1 MTIILGVLVVGFVA
15 LWWRA
20 RAAARRAEELRA
32 RIQLEAAKVA
42 EEREVERQRSESLS
56 YALAETQARLD
67 RIEGLGHIEDALLYS
82 EQLRRFAEREL
93 ETARA
98 ERHSADA
105 RSAALVAEAQA
116 ERQRILEQAE
126 ARGTRVVSE
135 AEERARQIAGSA
147 YELAQRE
154 SELRKVVQALE
165 NKVRG
170 YGDAYLIPTS
180 ALMDE
185 LEERYGF
192 SDVGASLKQARQ
204 RVAAM
209 IKADQAATCDYVE
222 TNRRETAIAF
232 VIDAFNGKVDTVLAS
247 VKHDNFGKLQQKVR
261 DAFLLVNQLGR
272 AFRNARIRD
281 EYVQAQVDVLKWAVA
296 VQELKRRE
304 KEEQQAL
311 REQMREEERARKE
324 FERAQKEATRDQ
336 EVARKAVEKAQRALE
351 QASDLERAKYEAQL
365 AELTERLRAA
375 EERGQRALSMAQQTR
390 AGTVYVIS
398 NIGSFGED
406 VFKIGMTRRLEPE
419 DRVRELGDA
428 SVPFA
433 FDIHALIRTEDAP
446 TLERELHKQFVLA
459 QVNKVN
465 PRKEFFRL
473 SLADIRGQVER
484 MGIQASWTMTAAC
497 QEWRESRAVE
507 ARLAADR
514 DASARWE
521 QEQVQAHDRFVER
534 ELVEEDA

>member
-1 MTIILGVLVVGFVA
+1 MTIALGLLVVGFLV
-15 LWWRA
+15 LWLRA
-20 RAAARRAEELRA
+20 RAAGKQTEEARA
-32 RIQLEAAKVA
+32 RLQAEAAKLA
-42 EEREVERQRSESLS
+42 EERELERQRADRLS
-56 YALAETQARLD
+56 HALAETQARLD

-93 ETARA
+93 EAARA
-98 ERHSADA
+98 ELRAAEA
-105 RSAALVAEAQA
+105 RSAALVAEAQT
-116 ERQRILEQAE
+116 QSQQLLEQARAQG
-126 ARGTRVVSE
+126 ARILADAEDQARRV
-135 AEERARQIAGSA
+135 AGSA
-147 YELAQRE
+147 YEIAQRE

-170 YGDAYLIPTS
+170 YGDQYLIPTS

-192 SDVGASLKQARQ
+192 SDAGASLKQARQ

-209 IKADQAATCDYVE
+209 IKANQAGTCDYVE
-222 TNRRETAIAF
+222 ANRRETAIAF
-232 VIDAFNGKVDTVLAS
+232 VVDAFNGKVDTVLAS
-247 VKHDNFGKLQQKVR
+247 VKHDNFGKLQQKVQ

-272 AFRNARIRD
+272 AFRNARIRE
-281 EYVQAQVDVLKWAVA
+281 EYLRAQLDVLKWAVA
-296 VQELKRRE
+296 VQELRRRE

-311 REQMREEERARKE
+311 REQMREEERARRE
-324 FERAQKEATRDQ
+324 IERAQKEAAREED
-336 EVARKAVEKAQRALE
+336 VARKAMEKAQRALE
-351 QASDLERAKYEAQL
+351 QATEAERAKYEAQL

-390 AGTVYVIS
+390 RGTVYVIS
-398 NIGSFGED
+398 NVGSFGED

-428 SVPFA
+428 SVPFS

-446 TLERELHKQFVLA
+446 ALEKELHKAFVLA

-465 PRKEFFRL
+465 PRKEFFRVK
-473 SLADIRGQVER
+473 LAEIRKRVES

-497 QEWRESRAVE
+497 QEWRESRAIE

-514 DASARWE
+514 EASVRWE
-521 QEQVQAHDRFVER
+521 QEQVEAHARFVEH
-534 ELVEEDA
+534 ELVAEEA